1 MRQSRLFAPTL
12 REVPSEAEATSHQ
25 WMLRAG
31 MIRQL
36 ASGVYTYLPLG
47 RKVLQKVEQIVREEM
62 NRAGAQEILMP
73 SITPLDLFKQSGR
86 YDVYGPLLMKFKD
99 RHDREFALGPTHEE
113 VVTSLIRDEIRSYK
127 KLPINVYQ
135 IQTKFRDEYRP
146 RFGLLRGREFIM
158 KDAYSFDIDREG
170 LDQSYQAMYD
180 AYQRIFTRCGL
191 DFRAV
196 EADSGAIG
204 GKGTHEFMVLAS
216 IGEDT
221 IAYCTS
227 CNYAANIEMAEVVKS
242 TDAATSKEIKLEKEL
257 INTGDNKSAQQV
269 AEFLKVNSSDVL
281 KTMIYHVDNQV
292 VAILIRGDDEV
303 NEAKVKNFLNGQLVE
318 LVSADQVK
326 ELTGTAIGSV
336 GPIGLRLKV
345 IADEGV
351 RGAQNVV
358 IGANQENYH
367 YIHVSEG
374 VDFEVSEFADLR
386 NIKEGD
392 ACPRCGGKIDFTR
405 GTEVGHV
412 FKLGTKYSSQF
423 GARYLDEQGREQDM
437 VMGCYGIGVSR
448 TVAAA
453 IEQNHD
459 ENGII
464 WPVPLAPFD
473 VHIIP
478 VNTKEE
484 SQVEIAESL
493 YRQLQEAGL
502 DPLMDD
508 RAERAGVKFKDSD
521 VIGIPLRIV
530 IGSKAAEGIVELK
543 VRKTGE
549 SKEVA
554 VSDIVNEVRQ
564 LQKSL

>member
-146 RFGLLRGREFIM
+146 RFGLLRGREFLM

-303 NEAKVKNFLNGQLVE
+303 NEAKVKNFLNGQVVE